1 MTRAWSVFLDRY
13 PLVLSPFLMRPM
25 FPWNYDARSEA
36 NVHDLFRSAI
46 YSVGV
51 NYLGLPAGV
60 VPAGSAAGLPA
71 GVQIIGRRFR
81 EDLILDAM
89 EAIEARLGVMAK
101 TLW

>member
-1 MTRAWSVFLDRY
+1 MTRAWSLFFEQY

-25 FPWNYDARSEA
+25 FSWNYDAQSKA
-36 NVHDLFRSAI
+36 NVHVLFRAAI
-46 YSVGV
+46 YSVAV

-60 VPAGSAAGLPA
+60 VPAGRAGGLPA

-89 EAIEARLGVMAK
+89 EAVESRLGVMAR